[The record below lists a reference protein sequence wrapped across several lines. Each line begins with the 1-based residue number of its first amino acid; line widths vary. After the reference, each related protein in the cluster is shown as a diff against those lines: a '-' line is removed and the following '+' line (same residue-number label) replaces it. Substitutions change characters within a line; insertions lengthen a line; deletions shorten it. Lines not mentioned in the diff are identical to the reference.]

1 MMAKLQIPSSYKN
14 LQMNL
19 FPYLYKINHPKINY
33 ISAKDF
39 KNYKYRIKKLTN
51 KHNTYLFCDFAFR

>member
-51 KHNTYLFCDFAFR
+51 NLKV